1 MKKIIV
7 IIALLFSFF
16 SCTTANEPAEIK
28 SLVVE
33 NSISGKWH
41 LQNLSG
47 GIAGVNLNF
56 NPNDFVLEFNDINRT
71 VTVTNSLQNN
81 VTTLNSGT
89 YLYLIQNNL
98 GSNFLIVNGTNI
110 GRLTLNTYLLL
121 EDNADND
128 SMQFKYVRL

>member
-7 IIALLFSFF
+7 IITLFFAVV
-16 SCTTANEPAEIK
+16 SCTTANEPVEIK

-56 NPNDFVLEFNDINRT
+56 NPNDFVLEFNEINRT

-89 YLYLIQNNL
+89 YSYLLQNNL
-98 GSNFLIVNGTNI
+98 GTNFLIVNGTNI
-110 GRLTLNTYLLL
+110 GRLTLNTNLLL
-121 EDNADND
+121 DDNADND